1 MPGRVDV
8 EIFGQV
14 YTVRGD
20 KDPDYVRKVAEFVD
34 RKMREIS
41 QVTETVST
49 SRIAILASLNIADEL
64 MTLLEEAE
72 QLFQQDAALF
82 LDARP
87 RAQYAEGH
95 IRGALSLP
103 WQEVDRYFV
112 EIADQLDDTAMVIT
126 YCDGESCDLSHELAL
141 FLREMGFENPRVL
154 VNGWTLWQQAG
165 LPTNMGEMMTP

>member
-72 QLFQQDAALF
+72 QLK
-82 LDARP
+82 ARM
-87 RAQYAEGH
+87 RELTRK
-95 IRGALSLP
+95 IESSLGP
-103 WQEVDRYFV
+103 K
-112 EIADQLDDTAMVIT
+112 
-126 YCDGESCDLSHELAL
+126 DG
-141 FLREMGFENPRVL
+141 
-154 VNGWTLWQQAG
+154 
-165 LPTNMGEMMTP
+165 